1 MRVRLLLAACLLI
14 CATTSVAFA
23 HQTSVKYI
31 EIDRL
36 RTPCGSAA
44 RPGEA
49 GTCNRELNIT
59 VRCAPGD
66 VTEAIGLPAD
76 ATPTVEEVLPHKQVA
91 TYVQQWFTI
100 EGCTAAAPTLDR
112 EDKFVR
118 VRWQVTCPNPSE
130 LRFDFT
136 RFFELDR
143 KHEAIVRFRTE
154 STIVRASQPK
164 VVVGKG
170 QSLLAWVQTGMH
182 HIYGGID
189 HILFVISLLL
199 VVMLYR
205 GTKWEL
211 RSFMLT
217 LRSTALVITAF
228 TIAHSITL
236 IAAALGYVSLSSAFV
251 EATIAASITY
261 IAIEDIVKPDV
272 RWRFALTFA
281 FGLIHGL
288 GFAGTLGELLPP
300 RDVVVPLL
308 CFNTGVEIGQLTI
321 VLGVLPI
328 IYFLCRVL
336 GAERYRRYLMPMI
349 AGAIAVAGLMMLI
362 DRV

>member
-1 MRVRLLLAACLLI
+1 MRVKWLLAACLLI
-14 CATTSVAFA
+14 CATTSVALA
-23 HQTSVKYI
+23 HQTSVKYV
-31 EIDRL
+31 EIDRQ
-36 RTPCGSAA
+36 
-44 RPGEA
+44 
-49 GTCNRELNIT
+49 LNVA

-66 VTEAIGLPAD
+66 VTEALGLPAD
-76 ATPTVEEVLPHKQVA
+76 VTPPIDEVLKPQVA
-91 TYVQQWFTI
+91 MHVQQWFVL
-100 EGCTAAAPTLDR
+100 ENCTVSVPAIDND
-112 EDKFVR
+112 DKFVR
-118 VRWQVTCPNPSE
+118 VRWQATCPDPTE
-130 LRFDFT
+130 LRFDLT

-143 KHEAIVRFRTE
+143 KHEAIIRFGTE
-154 STIVRASQPK
+154 STIVRAGQAK

-170 QSLLAWVQTGMH
+170 QSLFAWVQTGMH
-182 HIYGGID
+182 HIYEGID

-199 VVMLYR
+199 VVMIYPALRR

-211 RSFMLT
+211 RGFLLT

-228 TIAHSITL
+228 TVAHSITL

-308 CFNTGVEIGQLTI
+308 CFNIGVEIGQLTI

-328 IYFLCRVL
+328 IYLLCKAI
-336 GAERYRRYLMPMI
+336 GAERYRRYVLPMI
-349 AGAIAVAGLMMLI
+349 AGTIAVIGLVMLA

>member
-1 MRVRLLLAACLLI
+1 MRARLLLAACLLI
-14 CATTSVAFA
+14 CATTSVAFG
-23 HQTSVKYI
+23 HQTSVKYV
-31 EIDRL
+31 EIDRQ
-36 RTPCGSAA
+36 
-44 RPGEA
+44 
-49 GTCNRELNIT
+49 LNIT

-76 ATPTVEEVLPHKQVA
+76 ATPSVDEVLKPQVA
-91 TYVQQWFTI
+91 THVQAWLAV
-100 EGCTAAAPTLDR
+100 ENCTVGAPAIDR
-112 EDKFVR
+112 DDKFVR
-118 VRWQVTCPNPSE
+118 VRWQATCPNPSE
-130 LRFDFT
+130 LHLDLT

-143 KHEAIVRFRTE
+143 KHEAIVRFGTE
-154 STIVRASQPK
+154 STIVRAGQPK

-182 HIYGGID
+182 HIYEGID

-211 RSFMLT
+211 RGFMKT

-236 IAAALGYVSLSSAFV
+236 IAAALGYVSLSSTFV
-251 EATIAASITY
+251 EATIAASISY

-272 RWRFALTFA
+272 RWRFGLTFA

-308 CFNTGVEIGQLTI
+308 CFNIGVEIGQLTI

-328 IYFLCRVL
+328 LYLLCKAI
-336 GAERYRRYLMPMI
+336 GAERYRRYVLPMI
-349 AGAIAVAGLMMLI
+349 AGTIAVIGLVMLA